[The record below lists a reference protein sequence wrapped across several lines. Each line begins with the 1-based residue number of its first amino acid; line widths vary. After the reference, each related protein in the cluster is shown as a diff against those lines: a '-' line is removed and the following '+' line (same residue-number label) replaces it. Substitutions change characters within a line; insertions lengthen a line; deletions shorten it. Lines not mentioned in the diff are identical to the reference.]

1 MNMKDYSTLHLD
13 INSSQGTV
21 VLLLFYISQI
31 YILFT
36 LWYYIYIIHDC
47 FFYLIMLE
55 VLRISYLNHLSRI
68 LSSHA
73 LVYSHAKWWYFESWI
88 KPEFMLLVRKMV
100 NKHKNECCMMV
111 MHNSDVISDY
121 SGLKNEL

>member
-73 LVYSHAKWWYFESWI
+73 LVYSHPKWWYFESWI